1 VTPIDAASTTNAP
14 AAMAERSGVSPA
26 TVGSELVSTDE
37 PVVLRGLARD
47 WPSVRA
53 AAESIDGAIAYLD
66 RFDRG
71 SSVEA
76 FVGPPDIDGRFFY
89 QDGAAAFNFERRR
102 GRLKDILDAI
112 RQVADVPAAPAIY
125 VGAAPVAEVLP
136 GFERD
141 NSIPLLDKLGGVPR
155 IWIGNRTVV
164 SAHFDESDNL
174 AVVVAGR
181 RRFTLFPA
189 EQVGNLYIG
198 PLDVTMAGQP
208 ATMVDLRNPDLTRYP
223 RFAEAIAASRTAE
236 LGPGDAI
243 YIPAL
248 WWHQV
253 EALDPF
259 NILINYWWKS
269 VPEDAGSAFEA
280 MIHGILAISDLPR
293 RQRDSWRAMFDHYV
307 FRLHGDP
314 ADHLAEAQKGILGAP
329 TPALRAR
336 IRQFLLR
343 MLSRPS

>member
-1 VTPIDAASTTNAP
+1 MDEASLANRPAPVT
-14 AAMAERSGVSPA
+14 ERSGISPA
-26 TVGSELVSTDE
+26 ALESEIVSADE
-37 PVVLRGLARD
+37 PVVLRGLARE
-47 WPSVRA
+47 WPAVRA
-53 AAESIDGAIAYLD
+53 AADSIDGATGYLE

-71 SSVEA
+71 SAVEA
-76 FVGPPDIDGRFFY
+76 FVGPPDIGGRFFY
-89 QDGAAAFNFERRR
+89 QDGAAAFNFERHR
-102 GRLKDILDAI
+102 GRLTDILDAI
-112 RQVADVPAAPAIY
+112 RHVADAPAAPAIY

-136 GFERD
+136 GFERE
-141 NSIPLLDKLGGVPR
+141 NAVPLLDKLGAVPR

-164 SAHFDESDNL
+164 SAHFDESDNV
-174 AVVVAGR
+174 AVVVTGR
-181 RRFTLFPA
+181 RRFTLFPP
-189 EQVGNLYIG
+189 EQVGNLYVG

-208 ATMVDLRNPDLTRYP
+208 ATMVDLRDPDLARYP
-223 RFAEAIAASRTAE
+223 RFAEAVAASRTAE
-236 LGPGDAI
+236 LGAGDAI

-269 VPEDAGSAFEA
+269 VPEDAGSGFEA
-280 MIHGILAISDLPR
+280 MIHGILAISDLPQ
-293 RQRDSWRAMFDHYV
+293 RQREAWRAMFDHYV

-314 ADHLAEAQKGILGAP
+314 AGHLTEAQKGILAPP